1 MSRPT
6 PPAYKTRNWPA
17 YNEALKRRGSLTI
30 WFDPSMIWEAAPTG
44 KRGRQPDYSD
54 AAIQTC
60 LTMKVLFGM
69 ALRQT
74 SGFVESLLRLI
85 DLDWAVPN
93 FSTLSRRQKT
103 LKVNIPYRGSQ
114 GALHLL
120 IDSTGIKVEGEGEW
134 NARKHGGTK
143 RRVWRKIHIGIDE
156 KTLEIRA
163 AEFTTSDVGDAP
175 MLPELLD
182 QIPPDQEIGS
192 VTADGAFDTRKCHD
206 AIAARGAAAI
216 IPPRKNARPWKPDS
230 PGAVARNE
238 ALRASKRFGRTIWRR
253 WSGYH
258 RRSRVETKMHCV
270 KLLGQRLAARDFDR
284 QVAEFQV
291 RVAVLNGVNPPRH
304 PPGIPV
310 SEAAGWVRPGKGE
323 GPSAA
328 DLCNRAPPL
337 TQSQSKCC
345 KTSLNT
351 LGLLEKNGFLNHQR
365 ICALAPEKPNSQSVV
380 VLALRKVEPG

>member
-17 YNEALKRRGSLTI
+17 YNEALKRRSSLTI
-30 WFDPSMIWEAAPTG
+30 WFDPAMTWQASPTG

-74 SGFVESLLRLI
+74 TGFVESLLRLI
-85 DLDWAVPN
+85 GLDWAVPD

-103 LKVNIPYRGSQ
+103 LKVNVPYRGSD
-114 GALHLL
+114 GPLHLL
-120 IDSTGIKVEGEGEW
+120 VDSTGIKVEGEGEW
-134 NARKHGGTK
+134 NARKHGGAK

-156 KTLEIRA
+156 KSLEIRA

-182 QIPPDQEIGS
+182 QIPAEQEIAT

-216 IPPRKNARPWKPDS
+216 IPPRKNAKPWKPDT

-238 ALRASKRFGRTIWRR
+238 ILRTSKRVGRTIWRR

-258 RRSRVETKMHCV
+258 RRSRVGDQDA
-270 KLLGQRLAARDFDR
+270 LR
-284 QVAEFQV
+284 QVAGAAPV
-291 RVAVLNGVNPPRH
+291 RAGLRPSGCRVPGACRRAERIYRARHAHHRGRGIGLSGERGRPVNSRF
-304 PPGIPV
+304 V
-310 SEAAGWVRPGKGE
+310 QQSRR
-323 GPSAA
+323 GPS
-328 DLCNRAPPL
+328 
-337 TQSQSKCC
+337 
-345 KTSLNT
+345 
-351 LGLLEKNGFLNHQR
+351 
-365 ICALAPEKPNSQSVV
+365 
-380 VLALRKVEPG
+380 EPR